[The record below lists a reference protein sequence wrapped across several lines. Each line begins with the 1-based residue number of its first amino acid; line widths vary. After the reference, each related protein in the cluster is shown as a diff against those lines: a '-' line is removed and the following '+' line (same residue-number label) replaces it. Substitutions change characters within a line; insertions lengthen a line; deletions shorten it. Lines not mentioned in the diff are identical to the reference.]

1 MTGAK
6 EANIIF
12 LPNKKTIMMKFIR
25 SRLENV
31 MKSKVMKKHDNLPLQ
46 TFQMYSRA

>member
-1 MTGAK
+1 MIGAMEEK
-6 EANIIF
+6 IIL

-46 TFQMYSRA
+46 TFKMYSRA